1 MFAGPNES
9 TIHRWK
15 FFPNNSSHKG
25 FLGQNFNAFDATSS
39 TFCDQFDINTKP
51 NSSQNSKIF
60 SPLPDTQYIKS
71 KFEYNEDYRTEIIY
85 EDVVEHGNDLL
96 NQKYDTGIEKPI
108 TTEQTEYLSNSRR
121 SDIPKFLRLS
131 EKVPTAATTENTL
144 IAADGAINLTVKN
157 YLSSPLEHRTFDQA
171 TYFTSNTLSS
181 IPAVR
186 RPPEKGPTGATTIN
200 TVIAAGRS
208 INSTVKNYSSTFD
221 QVTYLTSNGPSTI
234 PTTQRL
240 SDKVPTVTATDTTPE
255 GTICSAV
262 KNSSGRPLEHLQM
275 NISYVAEDIGGK
287 MRKIALTYDN
297 NEAKTK
303 AMELI
308 LHQNQ
313 LFSNKINPNK
323 TPYPEKMQVS
333 NSPKN
338 IVREQISTKSGQI
351 VETVS
356 RIFGISNHINT
367 SSSYQFISNSS
378 KILKDS
384 KINEGNV
391 IIKGNLLS
399 RIETTPVHTSF
410 LATSTKAHSIVLTE
424 NRISSQDT
432 TTASS
437 LSSTVSSIIS
447 RNISILPTVTQTI
460 AKAKITNEALS
471 TISTKSSTKAIPKT
485 VLLTFRNMTLNSGR
499 SSTKTTSKT
508 LTTKFLGRNATLM
521 AVRNTSTS
529 EVIPSTGDVG
539 RKRLFVQ
546 INDTN
551 DFNNKPNL
559 PISFKGKYSF

>member
-60 SPLPDTQYIKS
+60 SPLPDTQYIKP

-96 NQKYDTGIEKPI
+96 NQQYDKSIAKPI
-108 TTEQTEYLSNSRR
+108 TPEQAKNLSSSRR
-121 SDIPKFLRLS
+121 SDIPIVLQPS
-131 EKVPTAATTENTL
+131 EKVPTAATTKNTL

-157 YLSSPLEHRTFDQA
+157 DLSSSLEHRTFDQA
-171 TYFTSNTLSS
+171 TYFTSNTPSS
-181 IPAVR
+181 IPAIL
-186 RPPEKGPTGATTIN
+186 RPPEKVPTGATTIN
-200 TVIAAGRS
+200 TVLAAGRA
-208 INSTVKNYSSTFD
+208 INLTVKNYSSTFD
-221 QVTYLTSNGPSTI
+221 QVTYLASNSCSNI
-234 PTTQRL
+234 PTTQLL
-240 SDKVPTVTATDTTPE
+240 SDKVPTVTETDTTPE
-255 GTICSAV
+255 GTIYSAV
-262 KNSSGRPLEHLQM
+262 KNSSRRPLEHLQM

-313 LFSNKINPNK
+313 LFSNKANPNK
-323 TPYPEKMQVS
+323 APYPEKIQLS
-333 NSPKN
+333 NSQN
-338 IVREQISTKSGQI
+338 IVREQSSTKSYQI

-356 RIFGISNHINT
+356 RISGISNHINT
-367 SSSYQFISNSS
+367 TGSYQLISNTSR
-378 KILKDS
+378 ILKGS
-384 KINEGNV
+384 KINGDNV
-391 IIKGNLLS
+391 IIKANLLP
-399 RIETTPVHTSF
+399 RIETTPVITTF
-410 LATSTKAHSIVLTE
+410 LATSAKAHGIVLTE
-424 NRISSQDT
+424 NRTSQDT

-447 RNISILPTVTQTI
+447 RNIPILPTVTQTI

-471 TISTKSSTKAIPKT
+471 TISTRSSTKATPKT
-485 VLLTFRNMTLNSGR
+485 LL
-499 SSTKTTSKT
+499 

-521 AVRNTSTS
+521 AVRNASTS

-551 DFNNKPNL
+551 DFINKPSL
-559 PISFKGKYSF
+559 PISFKGKSSF